1 MLLENRCGHE
11 FDETTKTRGR
21 GYARGGRVSLVN
33 VDGTR
38 ATARV
43 SGSYNSP
50 YHVEL
55 DWSDVE
61 GGVISGRCSC
71 PRFADGFLCKHL
83 WATLMELDKK
93 GHSRLVPGSR
103 RIEIVDFED
112 DEDFANDTDDDFWDD
127 NEGEWDDGWDATE
140 FAVDEDDREVRR
152 ELLHHLRE
160 GSVQSAADLRRLV
173 TQGVKSSP
181 KTWRHVLRRV
191 DGPHAESDAAR
202 QIVQAALDQ
211 KGRLAWYVIHVALSQ
226 QRRELVVEL
235 AQQERLKDGAF
246 GKQKKLSIHEEMLPQ
261 FRDPVD
267 QRVLAWALRD
277 DLDSD
282 DDYYFG
288 YYGGPTR
295 IRTIEIPARSYAD
308 LLPELAGTGR
318 LLWALNGA
326 DSFDATARVAWD
338 SEPWTFRPRVEA
350 ASGRKTGWSL
360 DGTLVRGGELRP
372 LSDVILAIKHG
383 LVLFPD
389 CLAQLATSECLP
401 LLEQL
406 QASGP
411 LTIPKKDREDFL
423 ELIYRLPYCDAIE
436 LPDELRL
443 PAAEVTPQPLMRIKA
458 PAYDSYG
465 RGELLGEIC
474 FRYGEELLPLD
485 DPRERVL
492 DSEPKRLLVRNRAAE
507 AERLV
512 ALRDLPVRL
521 AAPFDGSPG
530 ELRVDRTQLR
540 ELVSKLIERGW
551 DVEAEGALI
560 RRPGNY
566 NIEVTSNVDW
576 FELNA
581 SVDYDGVAV
590 KLPALLAALRRGDKY
605 IRLDDGSQGMLP
617 EAWLARFDKLMHLA
631 DENKDSIRFAPSQ
644 ALLLDALLAEQEN
657 VRTDLSFRKFRDK
670 LRSFGGVRPANA
682 PRGFDGELRDYQ
694 KSGLGWFAFLQDM
707 GFGGCLA
714 DDMGL
719 GKTVQVLGLLQQR
732 RARRVGK
739 GDRRRPSLCVV
750 PKSLV
755 FNWIDEAQRFAPRLN
770 VVNYTGL
777 DRKARQEE
785 LDNTDLIVTTYGT
798 LRRDVVDLKDK
809 RFDYVILDE
818 AQAIKNHNS
827 QAAKACRLLSADHR
841 LALTGTPIE
850 NHLGELWS
858 LFEFINPGMLG
869 SCTAFAS
876 LCRGTRAGGN
886 GNGHSEALT
895 DLSKA
900 IAPFVLRRTKEQV
913 LKELPEKSEQT
924 IHCELSKRERK
935 EYDELRDFYRAQ
947 LSKQID
953 DVGLEKSKIHVL
965 EALLRLRQ
973 AACHPGLLDQK
984 MRGQSSAKL
993 DALLEQLHEAVEGGH
1008 KALVF
1013 SQFVSLL
1020 SIVRER
1026 LDKEGIVYEYLDG
1039 QTTKRKSH
1047 VERFQND
1054 PNCPLFLISLKA
1066 GGHGLNLTAADYV
1079 FILDPWWNP
1088 AVEMQAIDR
1097 THRIGQTRRVFAYRL
1112 IAKDTVEEKVVELQ
1126 KQKREL
1132 ADAIITANESLIRKL
1147 TAEDLQ
1153 EILS

>member
-1 MLLENRCGHE
+1 L
-11 FDETTKTRGR
+11 D
-21 GYARGGRVSLVN
+21 A
-33 VDGTR
+33 
-38 ATARV
+38 
-43 SGSYNSP
+43 P
-50 YHVEL
+50 YRVEL
-55 DWSDVE
+55 DWSDIS
-61 GGVISGRCSC
+61 GGVISGRCTC

-83 WATLMELDKK
+83 WATLLELDKK
-93 GHSRLVPGSR
+93 GHSSLVPGSR

-112 DEDFANDTDDDFWDD
+112 GDDFEHDADDDYRDD
-127 NEGEWDDGWDATE
+127 DEGEWDDGWDDEAGFDVE
-140 FAVDEDDREVRR
+140 FDERETRQEILRR
-152 ELLHHLRE
+152 LRE
-160 GSVQSAADLRRLV
+160 GSAKSPAELRRLV
-173 TQGVKSSP
+173 GRGAKSAP
-181 KTWRHVLRRV
+181 MTWRHVLRRV
-191 DGPHAESDAAR
+191 DGPHPQPDAAR
-202 QIVQAALDQ
+202 QMVQAALDR
-211 KGRLAWYVIHVALSQ
+211 KSRLAWYVIHVALSQ
-226 QRRELVVEL
+226 HHGELVIEL
-235 AQQERLKDGAF
+235 AQQERLKDGTF
-246 GKQKKLSIHEEMLPQ
+246 GKQKKVSIHEEMLPQ

-267 QRVLAWALRD
+267 QRVLAWALREE
-277 DLDSD
+277 LDVND
-282 DDYYFG
+282 EYYFA
-288 YYGGPTR
+288 YFGGPTR
-295 IRTIEIPARSYAD
+295 IRTIEVPAHSYAD
-308 LLPELAGTGR
+308 LLPDLAGTGR
-318 LLWALNGA
+318 LLWALGGA
-326 DSFDATARVAWD
+326 DNFEGAAAVAWD
-338 SEPWTFRPRVEA
+338 EAEPWKFRPRVVP
-350 ASGRKTGWSL
+350 ASGRKTGWVL
-360 DGTLVRGGELRP
+360 DGTLVRSGEERS
-372 LSDVILAIKHG
+372 LSEVILTIEHG

-389 CLAQLATSECLP
+389 RLA
-401 LLEQL
+401 LLEPGDGFSLMRQL
-406 QASGP
+406 HASGP
-411 LTIPKKDREDFL
+411 LAIPKKDREEFL
-423 ELIYRLPYCDAIE
+423 ELIYRLPYCDAID
-436 LPDELRL
+436 LPEELRM
-443 PAAEVTPQPLMRIKA
+443 PMAELAPQPLLQIRA
-458 PAYDSYG
+458 PEHAAYN
-465 RGELLGEIC
+465 RGDLLGEIR
-474 FRYGEELLPLD
+474 FRYGDQLVALD
-485 DPRERVL
+485 DPRERL
-492 DSEPKRLLVRNRAAE
+492 IDAEQNRLVVRRRRTE
-507 AERLV
+507 EERL
-512 ALRDLPVRL
+512 AELCGLPVRL
-521 AAPFDGSPG
+521 PTRFDPSPG
-530 ELRVDRTQLR
+530 EVRIERPQLHAVVD
-540 ELVSKLIERGW
+540 KLIAFGW

-576 FELNA
+576 FELDA

-590 KLPALLAALRRGDKY
+590 KLPALLAALRRGEKY
-605 IRLDDGSQGMLP
+605 VRLDDGSQGMLP
-617 EAWLARFDKLMHLA
+617 EAWLARFERLMHLA

-657 VRTDLSFRKFRDK
+657 VRSDLSFRKYRDK
-670 LRSFGGVRPANA
+670 LRSFAGVKPADA
-682 PRGFDGELRDYQ
+682 PRGFTGELRDYQ

-739 GDRRRPSLCVV
+739 DQQRRPSLCVV

-755 FNWIDEAQRFAPRLN
+755 FNWIDEAQRFAPRLR

-777 DRKARQEE
+777 DRKQQQKE
-785 LDNTDLIVTTYGT
+785 LDDADLIVTTYGT

-900 IAPFVLRRTKEQV
+900 IAPFVLRRTKQQV
-913 LKELPEKSEQT
+913 LRELPEKSEQT

-935 EYDELRDFYRAQ
+935 EYDELRDFYRAK
-947 LSKQID
+947 LTKQID

-984 MRGQSSAKL
+984 KRGKSSAKL
-993 DALLEQLHEAVEGGH
+993 DALLEQLHEAVGGGH

-1054 PNCPLFLISLKA
+1054 PTCPLFLISLKA

-1088 AVEMQAIDR
+1088 AAEMQAIDR